1 MKELESR
8 TYRALA
14 VRRVFIPKPGGKQ
27 RPLGVPAIRDR
38 AVEMAAVLVLEPI
51 FEADLQ
57 PEQYAYRRGRSALD
71 AVNHVHKLINTGHR
85 EILDAD
91 LSSYFYVLPH
101 AQILKSVARPGGAR
115 AH

>member
-1 MKELESR
+1 MQELESR
-8 TYRALA
+8 TYRPLP

-57 PEQYAYRRGRSALD
+57 PEQYAYRRGPSALD
-71 AVNHVHKLINTGHR
+71 AVNPLHKLINTRHR
-85 EILDAD
+85 EIVDAN
-91 LSSYFYVLPH
+91 LSRYFHVLPPS
-101 AQILKSVARPGGAR
+101 QL
-115 AH
+115 

>member
-1 MKELESR
+1 LVMAIPELPASWFPI
-8 TYRALA
+8 
-14 VRRVFIPKPGGKQ
+14 FIPKPGGKQ

-85 EILDAD
+85 EIVDAD
-91 LSSYFYVLPH
+91 LASYFDVLPH
-101 AQILKSVARPGGAR
+101 A
-115 AH
+115 